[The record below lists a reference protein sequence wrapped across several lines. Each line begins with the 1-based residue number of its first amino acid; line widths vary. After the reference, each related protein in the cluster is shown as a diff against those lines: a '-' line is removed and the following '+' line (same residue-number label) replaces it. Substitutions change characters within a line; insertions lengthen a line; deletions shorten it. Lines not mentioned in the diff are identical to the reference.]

1 MCVGL
6 CLSGYKTASIFS
18 AKVYLGEK
26 NLFAISIQMCLDLP
40 SVWVMDS
47 VKSLLKILLKAL
59 VSVFGTDIEMACG
72 GQDIID
78 PTGRGSGSSKFRVR
92 REREAL

>member
-1 MCVGL
+1 
-6 CLSGYKTASIFS
+6 
-18 AKVYLGEK
+18 
-26 NLFAISIQMCLDLP
+26 MCLDLP

-92 REREAL
+92 RERGPLKVLLISPPRSFTRHKAALQKR